1 MTSTLSSI
9 INVMLVQRAFIS
21 DSLYCDWK
29 VILMSSPKDS
39 YNHVF
44 DLLQKHHKWFEES
57 IPLIASENVP
67 SPAVREAIV
76 TDFGNR
82 YAEGWPG
89 ERVYAGCRFIDQ
101 VEFKCIDLMK
111 QLYDAEFVDV
121 RPISGVVANLAVYT
135 AFTEPGDT
143 LLALSIPSG
152 GHITS
157 GKKELGGTAGAVK
170 GLNVEYLP
178 LDYKELNIDMDK
190 AKSKIQELA
199 AKGKPPKFVMFGAS
213 VFPFPHPVKELVET
227 VHSVGATAGYDAA
240 HVAGLIAGKQFQ
252 DPLKEGADVVSLSTH
267 KTFFGPQHGGI
278 LSWNKYADKIKKAT
292 FPGMVSNHHLHNVAG
307 LAVACAEML
316 EFGKEYASQI
326 VKNAKALGQA
336 LYEKGLNVLAEH
348 KGFTQSHVILI
359 DITKQGDGGT
369 IEETLEKANI
379 IINRN
384 LLPWDIKEGRHFMHP
399 GGIRMGVSEVTR
411 LGMRESE
418 MSQVAEFV
426 KRVVIDKEPVES
438 VRTDVAEFRRNYQKV
453 HYCFENATEAYKYI
467 RIR

>member
-1 MTSTLSSI
+1 
-9 INVMLVQRAFIS
+9 
-21 DSLYCDWK
+21 
-29 VILMSSPKDS
+29 MSSPRDE

-44 DLLQKHHKWFEES
+44 DLLQQHHKWFQES
-57 IPLIASENVP
+57 IPLIASENIP
-67 SPAVREAIV
+67 SPAVRETLM

-101 VEFKCIDLMK
+101 VEFKCIELMK
-111 QLYDAEFVDV
+111 KLFNAEFVDV

-170 GLNVEYLP
+170 GLIVEYLP
-178 LDYKELNIDMDK
+178 LDYKELNIDVEK
-190 AKSKIQELA
+190 AKEKIKELT

-240 HVAGLIAGKQFQ
+240 HVAGLIAGGKFQ
-252 DPLKEGADVVSLSTH
+252 DPLREGADVVSLSTH

-278 LSWNKYADKIKKAT
+278 LSWEKNAEKIKKAT
-292 FPGMVSNHHLHNVAG
+292 FPGMVSNHHLHAVAG
-307 LAVACAEML
+307 LTVACAEML
-316 EFGKEYASQI
+316 EFGNEYAAQV
-326 VKNAKALGQA
+326 VKNAKALAQA
-336 LYEKGLNVLAEH
+336 LYERGFNVLAEH

-359 DITKQGDGGT
+359 DIVKLGDGGT

-384 LLPWDIKEGRHFMHP
+384 LLPYDIKQGRHFMHP

-418 MSQVAEFV
+418 MVEISEFV
-426 KRVVIDKEPVES
+426 KRVIIDKEPLEK
-438 VRTDVAEFRRNYQKV
+438 VRADVALFRKDYQKV
-453 HYCFENATEAYKYI
+453 HYCFEDATEAYKYI

>member
-1 MTSTLSSI
+1 
-9 INVMLVQRAFIS
+9 
-21 DSLYCDWK
+21 
-29 VILMSSPKDS
+29 MSSPKDS

-44 DLLQKHHKWFEES
+44 ELLQEHHRWFRES

-135 AFTEPGDT
+135 AFTEPNDT

-178 LDYKELNIDMDK
+178 LDYKELNIDVGK

-199 AKGKPPKFVMFGAS
+199 SKGKPPKFVMFGAS
-213 VFPFPHPVKELVET
+213 VFPFPHPVKELT
-227 VHSVGATAGYDAA
+227 DAIHSVGAIVGYDAA

-278 LSWNKYADKIKKAT
+278 LSWDKYADQIKKAT
-292 FPGMVSNHHLHNVAG
+292 FPGMVSNHHLHCVAG

-316 EFGKEYASQI
+316 EFGKKYASQI
-326 VKNAKALGQA
+326 IGNAKALGQA
-336 LYEKGLNVLAEH
+336 LYERGFNVLAEH

-369 IEETLEKANI
+369 IEETLEKANV

-411 LGMRESE
+411 LGMKESD
-418 MSQVAEFV
+418 MTQIAEFV
-426 KRVVIDKEPVES
+426 KRVVLDKEPVEN
-438 VRTDVAEFRRNYQKV
+438 VRKDVADFRRDYQRI